1 MVTKKKLLTAV
12 IKFVKNEVIPHI
24 SEKPLKMIL
33 SAALYTVDSKPD
45 IIDPFLNNP
54 VVAAIL
60 QGKNGEYDTY
70 LIFGVLDSLVIEYG
84 CIPVTIPPVKFIT
97 STETTLT
104 FYAADIE
111 ILKAY
116 VTKEADDGNA

>member
-1 MVTKKKLLTAV
+1 MVTKKKLLTAI

-24 SEKPLKMIL
+24 SEKSLKMVL
-33 SAALYTVDSKPD
+33 SAAIYTVDSKPD
-45 IIDPFLNNP
+45 IVDSFLNNP

-60 QGKNGEYDTY
+60 QGDSGEYDTT
-70 LIFGVLDSLVIEYG
+70 LIFGVLDSLVTEYG
-84 CIPVTIPPVKFIT
+84 GIPVTIPPIKFIT

-104 FYAADIE
+104 FYGADVE
-111 ILKAY
+111 VLKAY

>member
-1 MVTKKKLLTAV
+1 
-12 IKFVKNEVIPHI
+12 
-24 SEKPLKMIL
+24 MIL

-60 QGKNGEYDTY
+60 HGDSGEYDTT
-70 LIFGVLDSLVIEYG
+70 LIFGVLDSLVTEYG
-84 CIPVTIPPVKFIT
+84 GIPVTIPPIKFIT

-104 FYAADIE
+104 FYAADVE
-111 ILKAY
+111 VLKAY

>member
-12 IKFVKNEVIPHI
+12 VKFVKNEVIPHI
-24 SEKPLKMIL
+24 SEKSLKMIL

-60 QGKNGEYDTY
+60 QGKNGEYDTD
-70 LIFGVLDSLVIEYG
+70 LVFGVLDSLVIEYG
-84 CIPVTIPPVKFIT
+84 CIPVTIPPIKFIT

-104 FYAADIE
+104 FYAADVE

-116 VTKEADDGNA
+116 VTKEADDGNT

>member
-1 MVTKKKLLTAV
+1 MVTKKKLLTAI

-24 SEKPLKMIL
+24 SEKPLKMVL
-33 SAALYTVDSKPD
+33 SAAIYTVDSKPD

-60 QGKNGEYDTY
+60 QGDSGEYDTA
-70 LIFGVLDSLVIEYG
+70 LLFGVLDSLVTEYG
-84 CIPVTIPPVKFIT
+84 GIPVTIPPIKFIT

-104 FYAADIE
+104 FYSGDVEKLKWYVMEE
-111 ILKAY
+111 IK
-116 VTKEADDGNA
+116 DGNS

>member
-1 MVTKKKLLTAV
+1 MVTKKELLTAV

-60 QGKNGEYDTY
+60 QGKNGEYDTD

-116 VTKEADDGNA
+116 VTKEADDGNT

>member
-1 MVTKKKLLTAV
+1 MVTKKKLLTAI

-24 SEKPLKMIL
+24 SEKPLKMVL

-60 QGKNGEYDTY
+60 QEENGEYDTT

-84 CIPVTIPPVKFIT
+84 GIPVTIPPIKFIT

-104 FYAADIE
+104 FYAADVE

>member
-60 QGKNGEYDTY
+60 QGKNGEYDTD

>member
-1 MVTKKKLLTAV
+1 MVTKKKLLTSV

-54 VVAAIL
+54 VVASIL
-60 QGKNGEYDTY
+60 QGKNGEYDTD